1 MKETW
6 HWQCNGKLFDNKI
19 LAISEQH
26 SSKYAL
32 TFHTPSSYQDCD
44 FSKEPNQDLQ
54 TLLKDYALKIR
65 QEYPYVRFWF
75 SGGCD
80 SEAALRVFLDN
91 NIHIDEIIVVGTGIP
106 DYDYEINDVAIPYL
120 KRISPTIPKTKI
132 TIRTPSIQ
140 DYNLFFRRNYWYEN
154 LTTSNGTGIH
164 FQPTQFMRDYSLF
177 NDETMANIYGISKPI
192 IIYHMG
198 EWWVQF
204 YDSAIEPYQKHW
216 GHKINFFADD
226 PEIHI
231 KQCHMLRRNIIKNC
245 SPSEYNSV
253 CHKRSLRYQQI
264 LNWGV
269 GRLEHKDSFFIPK
282 THITAENIK
291 LDNGET
297 IWFSSRKEQGAIEG
311 MLKINPEVVKKWHKT
326 ILEFSNFADG
336 TFFHD
341 GRADK
346 DFISVL
352 SPFYSLDTGTIK
364 TVDDLF
370 PNGYNI

>member
-1 MKETW
+1 
-6 HWQCNGKLFDNKI
+6 
-19 LAISEQH
+19 
-26 SSKYAL
+26 
-32 TFHTPSSYQDCD
+32 
-44 FSKEPNQDLQ
+44 
-54 TLLKDYALKIR
+54 
-65 QEYPYVRFWF
+65 
-75 SGGCD
+75 
-80 SEAALRVFLDN
+80 
-91 NIHIDEIIVVGTGIP
+91 
-106 DYDYEINDVAIPYL
+106 
-120 KRISPTIPKTKI
+120 
-132 TIRTPSIQ
+132 
-140 DYNLFFRRNYWYEN
+140 
-154 LTTSNGTGIH
+154 
-164 FQPTQFMRDYSLF
+164 
-177 NDETMANIYGISKPI
+177 
-192 IIYHMG
+192 
-198 EWWVQF
+198 
-204 YDSAIEPYQKHW
+204 
-216 GHKINFFADD
+216 
-226 PEIHI
+226 
-231 KQCHMLRRNIIKNC
+231 MLRRNIIKNC